1 MHMEYDLELDKV
13 VKEIKKNNAE
23 TVLLQLGDGLKPR
36 ATEITKL
43 LEKETS
49 AQIFIWSDSC
59 YGACDVPNVKV
70 DLIIQFG
77 HNEMMPSF

>member
-1 MHMEYDLELDKV
+1 MEYDLELDKV

>member
-1 MHMEYDLELDKV
+1 MEYDLELDRV
-13 VKEIKKNNAE
+13 VEEIKKNNAK

-59 YGACDVPNVKV
+59 YGACDLPNVNV

>member
-1 MHMEYDLELDKV
+1 MLMEYDLELDRV
-13 VKEIKKNNAE
+13 VEEIKKNNAK

-59 YGACDVPNVKV
+59 YGACDLPNVNV